1 MARQG
6 WGRHTTVA
14 TGSDSGDQVSVN
26 AWNADIDKDGMLG
39 FTGETIASA
48 TSVTPT
54 NSTIILSGSTNV
66 STIAQGNSA
75 EYDLLYVFTSGTVTL
90 VNTASPSTA
99 GDIKLLANVN
109 KDLSSTIPTILIR
122 KGTAWYEYGGGIT
135 NSLNDIGDVVITS
148 VGNEDVL
155 AYDTATSKWI
165 NQTADE
171 TGRVTAGS
179 TTTFTNKSIDLTDNT
194 LTGTSAE
201 LKTAIS
207 DETGS
212 GALVF
217 ATSPTL
223 ITPVLGTPA
232 SGALTN
238 CSFPTLNQ
246 STTGNADTATTSTN
260 VTVADESTDTSCNV
274 LFTTA
279 ATGDLPPKSGTNL
292 TFNSNTGI
300 LTATGFAGPL
310 TGNVTGNASGSSGST
325 TGNAATVTTNANLTG
340 GVTSVG
346 NAATVVTNANLTGD
360 VTSTGNATTLGTVA
374 VAKGGTNTTSYA
386 TGDILYAS
394 ASTTLAK
401 LAVGSNTHVLTLAG
415 GVPTWAAPSGGGAHT
430 QQQWTVYT
438 THTPTAAVADTSAYM
453 FTRKID
459 TNNDGLYI
467 TLWKNGASQEVQIA

>member
-179 TTTFTNKSIDLTDNT
+179 TTIFTNKSIDLTDNT

-201 LKTAIS
+201 LATAIS

-212 GALVF
+212 GSLVF

-246 STTGNADTATTSTN
+246 STSGNAATATTSTN

>member
-1 MARQG
+1 MARTFG
-6 WGRHTTVA
+6 KGYGRNNVVA

-26 AWNADIDKDGMLG
+26 AWNDDKDAGGMLG
-39 FTGETIASA
+39 FTSSTKTIASGKI
-48 TSVTPT
+48 TP
-54 NSTIILSGSTNV
+54 V
-66 STIAQGNSA
+66 
-75 EYDLLYVFTSGTVTL
+75 DTVTI
-90 VNTASPSTA
+90 VAAEAGTADNLDLITYSDTMENDIFYLFA
-99 GDIKLLANVN
+99 DTGDTITVRHNQTPASGEAAIITTSAASVV
-109 KDLSSTIPTILIR
+109 LSETIPLVLQR
-122 KGTAWYEYGGGIT
+122 RGTTLYQIIE
-135 NSLNDIGDVVITS
+135 NSIS
-148 VGNEDVL
+148 
-155 AYDTATSKWI
+155 S
-165 NQTADE
+165 
-171 TGRVTAGS
+171 VTAGS
-179 TTTFTNKSIDLTDNT
+179 TTTFTDKSIDLTDNT

-467 TLWKNGASQEVQIA
+467 TLWKNGASQEVKSRLHRWND